1 MNDDTDPHGRM
12 AEPGEIEPDDVG
24 QEEAVNAV
32 LADGPL
38 TMAGLYRLASAADRA
53 QLDNALD
60 ELLHTL
66 DRMPSGA
73 AEQWLTDERYN
84 AEDNQRAFREIRRAE
99 EERERERESNQPPPE
114 EDWSEGDWTWLS
126 STDS

>member
-1 MNDDTDPHGRM
+1 MDENTDPDDRTP
-12 AEPGEIEPDDVG
+12 EPGENEPGGAG
-24 QEEAVNAV
+24 QDAVAAV

-53 QLDNALD
+53 QIEEALG

-66 DRMPSGA
+66 DRMPSSVD
-73 AEQWLTDERYN
+73 EPWLTEARHD
-84 AEDNQRAFREIRRAE
+84 AEDNQRAFREIQRAE
-99 EERERERESNQPPPE
+99 EEQARHSNQPPPQ

-126 STDS
+126 NASE